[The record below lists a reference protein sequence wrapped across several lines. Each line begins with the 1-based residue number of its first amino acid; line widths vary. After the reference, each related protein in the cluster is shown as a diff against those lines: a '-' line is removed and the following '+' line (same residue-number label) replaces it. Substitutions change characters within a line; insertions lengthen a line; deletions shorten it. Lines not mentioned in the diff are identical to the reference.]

1 MRYQTLACAM
11 LGLSVRETGIK
22 QGKSIKVKLQPFA
35 KVTRFWKE
43 NWPLELKGKWIQA
56 RNKGGNTPT
65 LLDNEIFYASSCNL
79 SFNHDLL
86 DP

>member
-1 MRYQTLACAM
+1 LHYKR
-11 LGLSVRETGIK
+11 
-22 QGKSIKVKLQPFA
+22 
-35 KVTRFWKE
+35 RFVQIEKGYEFWRKKRS
-43 NWPLELKGKWIQA
+43 LELKGKWIQA

-79 SFNHDLL
+79 PSNHDLL